1 MLNMH
6 KINIDI
12 YTQLDSATPNTTLY
26 AVSATV
32 MMHDYFVQGLIVRGC
47 VQCRHLNSS
56 SLTTLVD
63 CDKTFKVIS
72 NVEDIRKWN
81 IILSR

>member
-6 KINIDI
+6 KINDDI
-12 YTQLDSATPNTTLY
+12 HNWIVQPQHYTVCSICYSYDVRL
-26 AVSATV
+26 
-32 MMHDYFVQGLIVRGC
+32 FCERIVCGC

-56 SLTTLVD
+56 SLTTLLD

-72 NVEDIRKWN
+72 NVEDVRKWN
-81 IILSR
+81 ITLSR